1 MQALPHAA
9 RTPPRGRAGAAS
21 ERPIGMLH
29 LQNIRRQALGI
40 ACLAMALA
48 APALAAARPS
58 SSVYLEDLTSTEL
71 RARIEAGTTTILV
84 PIGGTE
90 QSGPH
95 IALGKHNV
103 RAHVLA
109 GRIAQRLGN
118 AVVAPT
124 VAYVPEGS
132 ITPPAGHMRFAGT
145 ISIPDAA
152 FESLLEASARSF
164 CQHGLR
170 EVFFLG
176 DHGGYQKSEEK
187 VAARLNRAWSAPG
200 AEGCHAHALL
210 DYYDATQGPYVAE
223 LKRRGYSDAE
233 IGLHAGLADTSLM
246 LAVDP
251 SLVRTEQLA
260 AGAKAG
266 VAGGVRGD
274 PTRASAELG
283 QIGVQQQIDA
293 SVAAIRAAE
302 HAQALQNSS
311 KHK

>member
-1 MQALPHAA
+1 
-9 RTPPRGRAGAAS
+9 
-21 ERPIGMLH
+21 MLH
-29 LQNIRRQALGI
+29 LQNTRRQALGI
-40 ACLAMALA
+40 ACMALA
-48 APALAAARPS
+48 LAVSTPAAARPS
-58 SSVYLEDLTSTEL
+58 SSVYLEDLTSPEL
-71 RARIEAGTTTILV
+71 QARIEAGTATVLV

-103 RAHVLA
+103 RARVLA
-109 GRIAQRLGN
+109 GRIAERLGN

-124 VAYVPEGS
+124 IAYVPEGS

-176 DHGGYQKSEEK
+176 DHGGYQKSEAQ
-187 VAARLNRAWSAPG
+187 VAERLNRSWSGSGSKSGQA
-200 AEGCHAHALL
+200 GCRAHALL
-210 DYYDATQGPYVAE
+210 DYYDVTQGAYVAE
-223 LKRRGYSDAE
+223 LKRRGYRDAE

-251 SLVRTEQLA
+251 MLVRQDQLA
-260 AGAKAG
+260 AGARAG

-274 PTRASAELG
+274 PTRATAELG
-283 QIGVQQQIDA
+283 KIGVQQQVEA
-293 SVAAIRAAE
+293 SVAAI
-302 HAQALQNSS
+302 QNLS

>member
-1 MQALPHAA
+1 MALTLAIGAQA
-9 RTPPRGRAGAAS
+9 RAAAS
-21 ERPIGMLH
+21 SGT
-29 LQNIRRQALGI
+29 ASS
-40 ACLAMALA
+40 A
-48 APALAAARPS
+48 A
-58 SSVYLEDLTSTEL
+58 SSVYLEDLTSPEL
-71 RARIEAGTTTILV
+71 RARIGAGTVTVLV

-103 RAHVLA
+103 RARVLA
-109 GRIAQRLGN
+109 GRIAERLGN

-124 VAYVPEGS
+124 IAYVPEGA
-132 ITPPAGHMRFAGT
+132 IDPPAGHMRFAGT

-152 FESLLEASARSF
+152 FEALLEGSARSF

-176 DHGGYQKSEEK
+176 DHGGYQKSEAK
-187 VAARLNRAWSAPG
+187 VAARLNQEWSRAGKA
-200 AEGCHAHALL
+200 GCRAHALL
-210 DYYDATQGPYVAE
+210 DYYDVTQGAYVAE
-223 LKRRGYSDAE
+223 LKRRGYSAAE

-251 SLVRTEQLA
+251 SLVRQDRLA
-260 AGAKAG
+260 DGARAG

-283 QIGVQQQIDA
+283 RIGVQQQVDA
-293 SVAAIRAAE
+293 SVAAIRAAQG
-302 HAQALQNSS
+302 AQAVQNPTM
-311 KHK
+311 HK

>member
-1 MQALPHAA
+1 M
-9 RTPPRGRAGAAS
+9 RRRAFA
-21 ERPIGMLH
+21 
-29 LQNIRRQALGI
+29 I

-48 APALAAARPS
+48 QPPIQPAAAAPAQNGASA
-58 SSVYLEDLTSTEL
+58 YLEDLTSPEL
-71 RARIEAGTTTILV
+71 GARIAAGAATVLV

-109 GRIAQRLGN
+109 GRIAAQLGN

-132 ITPPAGHMRFAGT
+132 ITPPVGHMRFPGT
-145 ISIPDAA
+145 ISIPDGA
-152 FESLLEASARSF
+152 FEGLLEGGARSF

-170 EVFFLG
+170 EIFFLQ
-176 DHGGYQKSEEK
+176 DHGGYRKN
-187 VAARLNRAWSAPG
+187 VDRVVAHLNGDRAWAAR
-200 AEGCHAHALL
+200 GCRAHALH
-210 DYYDATQGPYVAE
+210 DYYDATQAGYVAD
-223 LKRRGYSDAE
+223 LQRRGYKDAE

-251 SLVRTEQLA
+251 ALVRGNQLA

-266 VAGGVRGD
+266 PGGGVRGD

-283 QIGVQQQIDA
+283 QIGVQRQVDE
-293 SVAAIRAAE
+293 SVKAIRAALSQ
-302 HAQALQNSS
+302 HPQNPTQP
-311 KHK
+311 K